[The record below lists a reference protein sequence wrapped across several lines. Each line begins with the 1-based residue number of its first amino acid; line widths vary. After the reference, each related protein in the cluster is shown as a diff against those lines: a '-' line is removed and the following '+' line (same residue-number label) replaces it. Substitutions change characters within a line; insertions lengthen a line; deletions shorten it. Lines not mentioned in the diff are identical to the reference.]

1 MHSPVTQT
9 TNPADNK
16 MTKAVLVRVHPTMLA
31 ATSAVLPSKENTR
44 IHFGSPEVNHNE
56 IKPRVVNEVLQSVV
70 RNGPRNKDYQPFG
83 SDVEVLFTK
92 TIMVSK

>member
-1 MHSPVTQT
+1 MPSLVTQT
-9 TNPADNK
+9 TNQADNK
-16 MTKAVLVRVHPTMLA
+16 MTRAVLVRVHPAMLA
-31 ATSAVLPSKENTR
+31 ATSAVLPSTDSTR

-56 IKPRVVNEVLQSVV
+56 IKPRVVNEVVQSVV